1 MKRLTFFKLLALVA
15 CLSSAL
21 SASAQWAYAYDFTVN
36 GIYYKITSSSN
47 KTVGVSQRYDAL
59 DISGDYSGSV
69 TIPNTV
75 SYNGTTYSVTSIL
88 PYAFYWCPDLTSI
101 SIGNN
106 VTTIGDYA
114 FEDCEGLTSVTI
126 PNNVVT
132 IGEYAFKGCEL
143 QTVILGFRVQSIGDY
158 AFTDANNAH
167 VYCYAYWPPTIY
179 NNTFSHYSG
188 PQTISGRLYTLS
200 GCYNDYCSATYWSTF
215 RDKYT
220 ISGSTAYDA
229 KIGDFYYQFYALN
242 NNYAYVTNN
251 GNYNCYP
258 NTSYT
263 VPATVT
269 WRGET
274 FNILGINEEAFRG
287 STSIKTVDL
296 SNATNLKYIHQYAFY
311 GCTNL
316 WKVSLPPNLC
326 TESSSLGI
334 GDYAFSN
341 TGLTHLYTNSSTP
354 PTISSTAFYGRYTR
368 CTVYVPYPR
377 DIATYQAAQY
387 WSNFYTTTSAQC
399 YDFYKNGI
407 YYRITGS
414 NTVEVATADP
424 INYCS
429 YTGNVSVPS
438 TVTWNST
445 TYNVTAVGEWAFSEA
460 MPMNLGAESVSK
472 LF

>member
-1 MKRLTFFKLLALVA
+1 MGDNNVMVTN
-15 CLSSAL
+15 
-21 SASAQWAYAYDFTVN
+21 QNYGY
-36 GIYYKITSSSN
+36 IP
-47 KTVGVSQRYDAL
+47 
-59 DISGDYSGSV
+59 SGYGSFYTGAV
-69 TIPNTV
+69 TIPSTID
-75 SYNGTTYSVTSIL
+75 YGGITYKVIGIGQ
-88 PYAFYWCPDLTSI
+88 YAFYNCTGLTSVNLPS
-101 SIGNN
+101 SITFIDNSAFASNSSNSPNFTSITIPNG

-114 FEDCEGLTSVTI
+114 FAYCNFTSVTI
-126 PNNVVT
+126 PNSVET
-132 IGEYAFKGCEL
+132 IGEYAFCGCDL
-143 QTVILGFRVQSIGDY
+143 QTVILGFRVSSIGDY
-158 AFTDANNAH
+158 AFRDADWADI
-167 VYCYAYWPPTIY
+167 YCYAYWPPTIY

-229 KIGDFYYQFYALN
+229 KIGDFYYQFYVGN